1 MNSGR
6 VPGHSR
12 GLLWPAAL
20 GYGAFEPDSAGVPGT
35 ATGRGAGTVSA
46 MPWLEWG
53 PLSDIWRSF
62 VQGGPSA
69 LRAGLPGTPS
79 RTCFLSLFPL

>member
-35 ATGRGAGTVSA
+35 ATGRGAGTV
-46 MPWLEWG
+46 
-53 PLSDIWRSF
+53 
-62 VQGGPSA
+62 
-69 LRAGLPGTPS
+69 LRNAVAGVGAAVGHLA
-79 RTCFLSLFPL
+79 